1 MRFSRKSPDFL
12 DQAVVELAV
21 PLARQERLDGRAAL
35 QKLRAIAPTTVR
47 RVGKRDTSRI
57 ACIPGVFGHTCLLG
71 GRLGGEGG
79 QRRAVHGIV
88 LDDFGSLAAAL
99 LKSSGRQPA
108 SPASAPAFSG
118 RQERVRVGSR
128 LARSTKRNRTL

>member
-1 MRFSRKSPDFL
+1 MLALIALPAELPVLVAVAAEPIAAVVVPFVGEAYGDAILAEGPDFL

-35 QKLRAIAPTTVR
+35 QKLRAIAPATVC

-57 ACIPGVFGHTCLLG
+57 ACIPGVFGHACLLG

-88 LDDFGSLAAAL
+88 LDDRF
-99 LKSSGRQPA
+99 
-108 SPASAPAFSG
+108 
-118 RQERVRVGSR
+118 
-128 LARSTKRNRTL
+128 